1 MIPLRAE
8 NPRRT
13 FAIVNLALIV
23 LNVLVFVYQVS
34 LPRRAGE
41 ELVETFGVVPA
52 RAQQL
57 FAPAAVPAR
66 TVVPRSVAPRSG
78 APQSSAKRPARTGR
92 NEAELVPLA
101 VSLFTSMFLHGGLLH
116 LLGNMLFLWVF
127 GASVE
132 DHMGHK
138 SYLIFY
144 FICGLGA
151 GIAHIVANWGSSI
164 PSIGASGAIS
174 GVMGAYIVLFPR
186 SKILTL
192 VPIIIFF
199 FTVRLPAILFLGY
212 WFLIQ
217 FLSGFVSLGEVDQAG
232 VAWWAHIGGFL
243 LGALLALVT

>member
-13 FAIVNLALIV
+13 FAAVNLLLIA
-23 LNVLVFVYQVS
+23 LNVAVFIYQVT
-34 LPRRAGE
+34 LPRRAAE
-41 ELVETFGVVPA
+41 RLVENFGVVPA
-52 RAQQL
+52 RASQL
-57 FAPAAVPAR
+57 IGPAQPAR
-66 TVVPRSVAPRSG
+66 RERAATPSYSG
-78 APQSSAKRPARTGR
+78 V
-92 NEAELVPLA
+92 LPLIS
-101 VSLFTSMFLHGGLLH
+101 SLFTSMFLHGGLLH
-116 LLGNMLFLWVF
+116 ILGNMLFLWVF

-132 DHMGHK
+132 DHMGHFP
-138 SYLIFY
+138 YLMCY
-144 FICGLGA
+144 LICGLGA
-151 GIAHIVANWGSSI
+151 GIAHILANWGSTI

-217 FLSGFVSLGEVDQAG
+217 FLSGFAALGEVDQAG

-243 LGALLALVT
+243 LGALLAWGT

>member
-13 FAIVNLALIV
+13 FAIVNMLLIL
-23 LNVLVFVYQVS
+23 LNIAVFIYQVS
-34 LPRRAGE
+34 LPQKAAER
-41 ELVETFGVVPA
+41 LVLRMGVVPE
-52 RAQQL
+52 
-57 FAPAAVPAR
+57 R
-66 TVVPRSVAPRSG
+66 TERLLTGGPV
-78 APQSSAKRPARTGR
+78 RPAGM
-92 NEAELVPLA
+92 EAAIVP
-101 VSLFTSMFLHGGLLH
+101 LFTSMFLHGGILH

-132 DHMGHK
+132 DHLGHLP
-138 SYLIFY
+138 YLMFY

-151 GIAHIVANWGSSI
+151 GLAHIVANWGSHI

-199 FTVRLPAILFLGY
+199 FTVRLPAVLILGY
-212 WFLIQ
+212 WFVIQ
-217 FLSGFVSLGEVDQAG
+217 ALSGLSSLGDADQTG

-243 LGALLALVT
+243 LGAFLAWGM

>member
-1 MIPLRAE
+1 MDESCGELERPMIPLRAE

-13 FAIVNLALIV
+13 FAVVKLLLIALNIVVFLYQISLPPRVADKLV
-23 LNVLVFVYQVS
+23 LN
-34 LPRRAGE
+34 
-41 ELVETFGVVPA
+41 FGVVPA
-52 RAQQL
+52 RAEQVLAATQPSTRVTGR
-57 FAPAAVPAR
+57 ATRTPPAAR
-66 TVVPRSVAPRSG
+66 TE
-78 APQSSAKRPARTGR
+78 SA
-92 NEAELVPLA
+92 LVPL
-101 VSLFTSMFLHGGLLH
+101 VTTLFTSMFLHGGVLH

-132 DHMGHK
+132 DHLGHLL
-138 SYLIFY
+138 YLMFY
-144 FICGLGA
+144 LICGLGA
-151 GIAHIVANWGSSI
+151 GVTHILANWGSTI

-199 FTVRLPAILFLGY
+199 FTVRLPAVLILGY

-217 FLSGFVSLGEVDQAG
+217 FLSGFLSLGEVDQAG

-243 LGALLALVT
+243 LGAFLALGF

>member
-13 FAIVNLALIV
+13 FAGVNLLLIA
-23 LNVLVFVYQVS
+23 LNVAVFVYQVS
-34 LPRRAGE
+34 LPRRAAE
-41 ELVETFGVVPA
+41 SLIENFGVVPA
-52 RAQQL
+52 RAQQII
-57 FAPAAVPAR
+57 APTTVSKATPKTVAASSGIAAVV
-66 TVVPRSVAPRSG
+66 T
-78 APQSSAKRPARTGR
+78 T
-92 NEAELVPLA
+92 
-101 VSLFTSMFLHGGLLH
+101 LFTSMFLHGGLLH

-132 DHMGHK
+132 DHMGHLL
-138 SYLIFY
+138 YLMFY

-151 GIAHIVANWGSSI
+151 GVTHIVANWGSPL

-199 FTVRLPAILFLGY
+199 FTVRLPAVLFLGY

-217 FLSGFVSLGEVDQAG
+217 FLSGFSTLGDIDQSG

-243 LGALLALVT
+243 LGALLAFGN

>member
-13 FAIVNLALIV
+13 FAVVNLLLIALNIV
-23 LNVLVFVYQVS
+23 VFLYQLSLAPKAADKLVLD
-34 LPRRAGE
+34 
-41 ELVETFGVVPA
+41 FGVVPA
-52 RAQQL
+52 RAAQVL
-57 FAPAAVPAR
+57 ATARPSNRATGRSTRAVRGAPAE
-66 TVVPRSVAPRSG
+66 
-78 APQSSAKRPARTGR
+78 SA
-92 NEAELVPLA
+92 LVLLII
-101 VSLFTSMFLHGGLLH
+101 SLFTSMFLHGGVLH
-116 LLGNMLFLWVF
+116 ILGNMLFLWVF

-132 DHMGHK
+132 DHLGHIP
-138 SYLIFY
+138 YLMFY
-144 FICGLGA
+144 LICGLGA
-151 GIAHIVANWGSSI
+151 GVTHILANWGSTV

-199 FTVRLPAILFLGY
+199 FTVRLPAVLILGY

-217 FLSGFVSLGEVDQAG
+217 FLSGFFSLGEVDQTG

-243 LGALLALVT
+243 LGALLAFGF

>member
-8 NPRRT
+8 NPRHT
-13 FAIVNLALIV
+13 FAAVNLLLIA
-23 LNVLVFVYQVS
+23 LNVAVFIYQVS
-34 LPRRAGE
+34 LPERAADK
-41 ELVETFGVVPA
+41 LVLKFGVVPA
-52 RAQQL
+52 RAEQVLGPVQRTTRAAPRTARA
-57 FAPAAVPAR
+57 APATR
-66 TVVPRSVAPRSG
+66 TTSALVV
-78 APQSSAKRPARTGR
+78 
-92 NEAELVPLA
+92 LVT
-101 VSLFTSMFLHGGLLH
+101 SLFTSMFLHGGILH

-132 DHMGHK
+132 DHLGHLP
-138 SYLIFY
+138 YLMFY

-151 GIAHIVANWGSSI
+151 GVTHILANWGSTI

-199 FTVRLPAILFLGY
+199 FTVRLPAVLILGY

-217 FLSGFVSLGEVDQAG
+217 FLSGFLSLGEIDEAG

-243 LGALLALVT
+243 LGALLAFAF